1 MPTNRQRRE
10 MKAFLKNIL
19 GEFIEVLIHQII
31 YLKRVYPDCIYE
43 KRRRFNLP
51 VFMSKMP
58 WVNDYITGV
67 VEEIKKSISEWKAV
81 AITSVSV
88 VIARNGQGYQK
99 FRLRMPRKLKDVWYE
114 DLRYKTHDFREKL
127 ERLFSDTLLRL
138 FEVVAGLK
146 PEPKV
151 KVLYINTEIVS
162 QCACAVFMQVMIRRL
177 RESGGWW

>member
-43 KRRRFNLP
+43 KRRRFNVP
-51 VFMSKMP
+51 VFMSKQP

-67 VEEIKKSISEWKAV
+67 VEQIKESITEWTKKKVVV

-88 VIARNGQGYQK
+88 VIARN
-99 FRLRMPRKLKDVWYE
+99 RVEHSHWS
-114 DLRYKTHDFREKL
+114 
-127 ERLFSDTLLRL
+127 RLFRH
-138 FEVVAGLK
+138 
-146 PEPKV
+146 
-151 KVLYINTEIVS
+151 
-162 QCACAVFMQVMIRRL
+162 CALI
-177 RESGGWW
+177 G